1 MSYHVYY
8 YDEQIL
14 RYLRQFVDL
23 FYGLKV
29 RGGFVDGEEPELI
42 EVPIFHSSLD
52 RAAMR
57 CVAGGEDADTT
68 SMSVPLISWR
78 LTNIEHDADRRKPPV
93 QDRRTYLLVEDV
105 LEDDGTLKS
114 TTDQQNAI
122 KVKAR
127 HMPIPWTLQLELGI
141 LAENFEQHLQMLEQI
156 MMVFGPNLDISS
168 NDGPWDWTSL
178 TSVFLRDLAI
188 TDIFPGGTEQSFIGS
203 TFQFEI
209 PIWISGPMRQ
219 DLNKY
224 VKGVRV
230 TLKDGSNVADPLADL
245 LRPPEEKSIPSGV
258 TTSGETIP
266 LISGIS
272 ASAGSASA
280 QFSIVDIT
288 TDETGVDTGHIFSST
303 ITIP

>member
-1 MSYHVYY
+1 MAYGVYY

-29 RGGFVDGEEPELI
+29 RGGFVDGEDPELI

-52 RAAMR
+52 RAVMR
-57 CVAGGEDADTT
+57 CIAGGSDSETT

-78 LTNIEHDADRRKPPV
+78 MTNIEHDADRRKTPV

-105 LEDDGTLKS
+105 LEEDGSLKS
-114 TTDQQNAI
+114 TTDQQDGI
-122 KVKAR
+122 KIKAR
-127 HMPIPWTLQLELGI
+127 HMPIPWTLQVELGI

-178 TSVFLRDLAI
+178 TSVFLRDSSIA
-188 TDIFPGGTEQSFIGS
+188 DIFPGGTEQSFTGS
-203 TFQFEI
+203 TFQFDI

-219 DLNKY
+219 DINKY

-230 TLKDGSNVADPLADL
+230 TLKDGSNVSDPLADL

-266 LISGIS
+266 LITGVS
-272 ASAGSASA
+272 ASANSASA
-280 QFSIVDIT
+280 AFGLVDIT
-288 TDETGVDTGHIFSST
+288 KDETGVDTGHIFGST
-303 ITIP
+303 ILIP